1 MSAGHSEPHVLY
13 SVNNISAFA
22 VQDGEEHQI
31 TTSGP
36 QTLSLLMVPTSS
48 PFADLSS
55 TEPSSAAPEEDF
67 YLHLHLPPEL
77 DLPLP
82 ATTQIFHKPP
92 SSYLIP
98 RWDLGPDA
106 GAFIR
111 IQFPSVGTGLG
122 KVTQE
127 EVDTFETILAQCTAF
142 LERAHGASQGVER
155 YNPQDYRPG
164 EGYISSTAPGKEHP
178 PQHGQIVLIDEEN
191 GSVIGELGNTYDL
204 VEASSVTPGSKRPV
218 QIQLPAEGQ
227 GNQIRVD
234 NVSEEFL
241 AITRHPAYAKSTIV
255 QSSATASRLIVT
267 SSNYLAEK
275 MSSGANAFQQKSQPN
290 PKPMTFSPAT
300 HARIRQI
307 HSFTQ
312 GAVGVSAKTV
322 GQLGKY
328 AQNFGA
334 RMAGTGEKGK
344 KEAGKDYKPG
354 LLNKSMIAF
363 STIADG
369 IDQAGRNLL
378 ASSSVAATN
387 VVGHKY
393 GPEAGTV
400 VQGLAGGVK
409 NVGLVYIDAMGV
421 SRRAVIKSVAKGM
434 VVGKMPNGQQLIV
447 GSGDGGVIPAEAYP
461 PDSKQNDHHSSN
473 VYGGASQAGVST
485 PGYGVE
491 NYGNTAN
498 APPAYSGV
506 GEPLGSTLQGQ
517 NVREKR

>member
-1 MSAGHSEPHVLY
+1 MSAGHSEPQVLY
-13 SVNNISAFA
+13 SVNNISAFS
-22 VQDGEEHQI
+22 VQNGEEHPI
-31 TTSGP
+31 TNSP
-36 QTLSLLMVPTSS
+36 QTLSLLMVPTAS
-48 PFADLSS
+48 PFADLSA
-55 TEPSSAAPEEDF
+55 TEPTSSAPEEDF

-77 DLPLP
+77 DVPLP
-82 ATTQIFHKPP
+82 ATTQVYFKPP

-111 IQFPSVGTGLG
+111 IQFPSMGRGPG

-142 LERAHGASQGVER
+142 LERAPAHAQDWGR
-155 YNPQDYRPG
+155 YDPSTYRPG
-164 EGYISSTAPGKEHP
+164 EGYISPAGVTNNEPH
-178 PQHGQIVLIDEEN
+178 HGQIVLIDEEN
-191 GSVIGELGNTYDL
+191 GSVVGELQNDYDV
-204 VEASSVTPGSKRPV
+204 VEAPSVKPGSKTPV

-227 GNQIRVD
+227 GNQIRID
-234 NVSEEFL
+234 NVSDEYL
-241 AITRHPAYAKSTIV
+241 QMARHPAYAKSTIV

-267 SSNYLAEK
+267 SSNYLANA
-275 MSSGANAFQQKSQPN
+275 MSSGAESYQRKTQPS

-312 GAVGVSAKTV
+312 GAVGISTKTV
-322 GQLGKY
+322 GQLGRY

-334 RMAGTGEKGK
+334 SLARKGEKNK
-344 KEAGKDYKPG
+344 REPGKDYKPG
-354 LLNKSMIAF
+354 ILNKSMIAF

-378 ASSSVAATN
+378 ASGSVAATN

-393 GPEAGTV
+393 GEEAGTV

-434 VVGKMPNGQQLIV
+434 VVGKMPNGQQLVV
-447 GSGDGGVIPAEAYP
+447 GAGDGGVVPA
-461 PDSKQNDHHSSN
+461 DSLPSDRKSDKYSPADV
-473 VYGGASQAGVST
+473 VYGGASQAGVSQ
-485 PGYGVE
+485 PGYGIE
-491 NYGNTAN
+491 NYGNAAN
-498 APPAYSGV
+498 RPPAYSSGV